1 MRSMCDEASNHYA
14 QTKMKLPVSSLVFTL
29 LFSFLLGMS
38 ASIDENFLQCLTIHS
53 GNDSISK
60 LIYTSFN
67 SSYSAVLKFDI
78 RNTRFSTSST
88 PKPQVILTLL
98 LISLIQATLNC
109 SLKHGLQ
116 VIRVF
121 SL

>member
-1 MRSMCDEASNHYA
+1 MCDEASNHYA
-14 QTKMKLPVSSLVFTL
+14 QTKMKLPVSSLVFAL
-29 LFSFLLGMS
+29 LFSFLLGTS
-38 ASIDENFLQCLTIHS
+38 ASIDEKFLQCLTLHF